1 MAMRTKAVS
10 RAVWAVLLLC
20 PAFAWAQA
28 KPGSLPSAPPTAQ
41 KTEKKPPATANADE
55 KPAAKADEKP
65 AAKADEKPAA
75 KPDEKPAASKPD
87 PKAASK
93 PDDSAPAKPKAPAG
107 AADLKAAR
115 TPEPK
120 SDEPKVAAK
129 PSGDPKPA
137 TDLGRG
143 AGSRSVIPAAPPRAA
158 EPSSPEKKPTA
169 EPSASHQK
177 GRRPAKPS
185 PTLPAGAARAVPD
198 ESARQHITGGAP
210 TSDQLRRGKDDAE
223 LRSLRDAERVLF
235 PQPLAGMELGFDFSE
250 AAVSSG
256 PEVNA
261 TGLPSGT
268 TSDGRPATT
277 SRSDAA
283 WLQSLTAPDLPVVFD
298 ERVVRYLRFYR
309 DTPSGRAI
317 ARTWAKKAGRFGPAI
332 KTELRRAGLPTDLVW
347 LSLIE
352 SSHNPTIAS
361 PVGAA
366 GLWQFMPDAARSYGL
381 TVDRWVDER
390 LDPER
395 STQAAVRYLSDLYR
409 RFGSWDLAMAS
420 YNMGYGGLS
429 RSVRKFN
436 TNNFWELSRYEAGI
450 PWETTLYVPKIL
462 ATAIVMN
469 NRRAFGLE
477 TVNEDAAERF
487 DVVAVG
493 SSISLTEIA
502 RAVGA
507 PPSSIEALNPQYLA
521 GRTPPAAP
529 GAVRGSYRV
538 RVPEGSGKKWTPTQV
553 ANDDGLEPYVVKA
566 GETVERI
573 ARARGTS
580 ERELRERN
588 RVSADEVLAPGTVL
602 LVPRLLKTVE
612 ADPTSESEL
621 VVVPSRAV
629 ESIGKKRVFYRV
641 VSGDT
646 AAGVATAFRVTPQE
660 LADWNALDVR
670 ARLEPGMS
678 LQVFVGK
685 DADLS
690 KVLHVPEAHAK
701 ILVAGTREF
710 FEHFE
715 GQNGKKRLAI
725 AARDGDNLSTIGKRY
740 GMTIGQMERVN
751 RRGRSDQL
759 TAGERVIV
767 YTERAKIV
775 TGDTLLATN
784 D

>member
-10 RAVWAVLLLC
+10 RAVWACLLLS
-20 PAFAWAQA
+20 PAFAAAQT
-28 KPGSLPSAPPTAQ
+28 KPGSLPSAPPIAP
-41 KTEKKPPATANADE
+41 KSEKKASNGT
-55 KPAAKADEKP
+55 KP
-65 AAKADEKPAA
+65 DEKPAA
-75 KPDEKPAASKPD
+75 KPDEKPAAKPD
-87 PKAASK
+87 EKPAARPDEKPAPKPEAKSVARPEEKSASK
-93 PDDSAPAKPKAPAG
+93 PTRTSEAKVDEGK
-107 AADLKAAR
+107 
-115 TPEPK
+115 TPT
-120 SDEPKVAAK
+120 K
-129 PSGDPKPA
+129 PGEPKPA

-143 AGSRSVIPAAPPRAA
+143 AGSRSVPPAAPPRAV
-158 EPSSPEKKPTA
+158 EPAAPEKKPAA

-177 GRRPAKPS
+177 GRPPAKPS
-185 PTLPAGAARAVPD
+185 PSLPAGAARGTPD

-210 TSDQLRRGKDDAE
+210 TSDELKRGKDDVE
-223 LRSLRDAERVLF
+223 LRSLREAERVLF

-250 AAVSSG
+250 ATSSG
-256 PEVNA
+256 LELNA
-261 TGLPSGT
+261 TGLPSGA
-268 TSDGRPATT
+268 TSDGA
-277 SRSDAA
+277 SAAANRSDAA

-309 DTPSGRAI
+309 DTPSGRAV
-317 ARTWAKKAGRFGPAI
+317 ARTWAKKSGRFGPAI
-332 KTELRRAGLPTDLVW
+332 KTELGRAGLPTDLVW

-409 RFGSWDLAMAS
+409 RFGSWDLAMAA

-436 TNNFWELSRYEAGI
+436 TNSFWELSRYEAGI

-477 TVNEDAAERF
+477 TVSEDTAERF

-493 SSISLTEIA
+493 PSVSLSEIA

-507 PPSSIEALNPQYLA
+507 SPDSIEALNPQYLA

-553 ANDDGLEPYVVKA
+553 ASDDGLEPYVVKA

-588 RVSADEVLAPGTVL
+588 RVSADEILAPGTVL
-602 LVPRLLKTVE
+602 LVPRLVKNAE
-612 ADPTSESEL
+612 ADPTSEAEL
-621 VVVPSRAV
+621 VIVPSRAV
-629 ESIGKKRVFYRV
+629 DFPGKKRVFYRV

-646 AAGVATAFRVTPQE
+646 AAGVATAFRVSPQE
-660 LADWNALDVR
+660 LADWNTLDVR

-678 LQVFVGK
+678 LQVFVSK

-701 ILVAGTREF
+701 ILVAGTPEF
-710 FEHFE
+710 FDHFE
-715 GQNGKKRLAI
+715 GQNGKKRLVI

-740 GMTIGQMERVN
+740 GMTVGQMERVN

-759 TAGERVIV
+759 AAGERIIV
-767 YTERAKIV
+767 YTERAKAA

-784 D
+784 N

>member
-1 MAMRTKAVS
+1 MAAR
-10 RAVWAVLLLC
+10 RAVWAFLLLS
-20 PAFAWAQA
+20 PGFAWAQA
-28 KPGSLPSAPPTAQ
+28 KPGSLPSAAPGPA
-41 KTEKKPPATANADE
+41 KTEKKKTPVPAKADENAAVRPDERAPSKDE
-55 KPAAKADEKP
+55 KPAEKA
-65 AAKADEKPAA
+65 PAA
-75 KPDEKPAASKPD
+75 KPEEKTTGKPKPAQRSKAVESKPPVPKPAADPD
-87 PKAASK
+87 GEETKAVPKAA
-93 PDDSAPAKPKAPAG
+93 
-107 AADLKAAR
+107 
-115 TPEPK
+115 E
-120 SDEPKVAAK
+120 
-129 PSGDPKPA
+129 PKPA

-143 AGSRSVIPAAPPRAA
+143 AGSRSVIPPAPAKAA
-158 EPSSPEKKPTA
+158 EPSTPEKKPPA
-169 EPSASHQK
+169 EPSASHQR
-177 GRRPAKPS
+177 GRPPAKPS
-185 PTLPAGAARAVPD
+185 PTLPAGAARSTPD
-198 ESARQHITGGAP
+198 ESARQHITGGVP
-210 TSDQLRRGKDDAE
+210 SSDELRRGKDDAE
-223 LRSLRDAERVLF
+223 LRSLREAERVLF
-235 PQPLAGMELGFDFSE
+235 PQPLEGMELGFDFSD
-250 AAVSSG
+250 AANGG

-261 TGLPSGT
+261 TGLPSGPA
-268 TSDGRPATT
+268 SNGASATT

-283 WLQSLTAPDLPVVFD
+283 WLQSLTAPDLPVVYD

-317 ARTWAKKAGRFGPAI
+317 ARTWAKKSGRFGPAI
-332 KTELRRAGLPTDLVW
+332 KIELGRAGLPTDLVW

-409 RFGSWDLAMAS
+409 RFGSWDLAMAA

-436 TNNFWELSRYEAGI
+436 TNSFWELSRYEAGI

-469 NRRAFGLE
+469 NRRAFGLD
-477 TVNEDAAERF
+477 TISEDTAERF

-493 SSISLTEIA
+493 PSVPLSEIA
-502 RAVGA
+502 RAVGVPA
-507 PPSSIEALNPQYLA
+507 ANIETLNPQYLA

-538 RVPEGSGKKWTPTQV
+538 RVPEGTGKKWTPTQV
-553 ANDDGLEPYVVKA
+553 ASDDGLEPYVVRS

-580 ERELRERN
+580 ERELREKN
-588 RVSADEVLAPGTVL
+588 RVSADELLAAGTVL
-602 LVPRLLKTVE
+602 LVPRLVRVVE
-612 ADPTSESEL
+612 ADPTTAAEV
-621 VVVPSRAV
+621 VVVPSRTGNYP
-629 ESIGKKRVFYRV
+629 GKKRVFYRV

-646 AAGVATAFRVTPQE
+646 AAGVATAFRVTPDE
-660 LADWNALDVR
+660 LADWNTLDVR

-678 LQVFVGK
+678 LQVFVSK

-701 ILVAGTREF
+701 ILIAGSPEF
-710 FEHFE
+710 FDHFE

-725 AARDGDNLSTIGKRY
+725 AARDGDTLSSIGKRY
-740 GMTIGQMERVN
+740 GMTIGSMERVN

-759 TAGERVIV
+759 TPGERIIV
-767 YTERAKIV
+767 YTERAKV
-775 TGDTLLATN
+775 VAGDTVLAAN
-784 D
+784 N

>member
-10 RAVWAVLLLC
+10 RAVWACLLLS

-28 KPGSLPSAPPTAQ
+28 KPGSLPAAPPTAP
-41 KTEKKPPATANADE
+41 KSEKKPH
-55 KPAAKADEKP
+55 
-65 AAKADEKPAA
+65 
-75 KPDEKPAASKPD
+75 KPDEKPTGKVDERPAARPDEKRTARPDEKQAARPDEKPAPE
-87 PKAASK
+87 PKAATKPEERAARAPEGKSEEGKAPSK
-93 PDDSAPAKPKAPAG
+93 ATEPKA
-107 AADLKAAR
+107 
-115 TPEPK
+115 
-120 SDEPKVAAK
+120 
-129 PSGDPKPA
+129 A

-143 AGSRSVIPAAPPRAA
+143 AGSRSVPPAPPPKTL
-158 EPSSPEKKPTA
+158 EPVAPEKKPVA

-177 GRRPAKPS
+177 GRPPSKPS
-185 PTLPAGAARAVPD
+185 PSLPAGAARGTPD

-210 TSDQLRRGKDDAE
+210 TSDELKRGKDDVE
-223 LRSLRDAERVLF
+223 LRSLREAERVLF
-235 PQPLAGMELGFDFSE
+235 PQPLVGVQLGFDFSE
-250 AAVSSG
+250 ATSSG
-256 PEVNA
+256 LEVNA
-261 TGLPSGT
+261 SGLPSG
-268 TSDGRPATT
+268 ATT
-277 SRSDAA
+277 AGANTTANRSDAA
-283 WLQSLTAPDLPVVFD
+283 WLQSLTTPDLPVVFD

-309 DTPSGRAI
+309 DTPSGRAV
-317 ARTWAKKAGRFGPAI
+317 ARTWAKKSGRFGPAI
-332 KTELRRAGLPTDLVW
+332 KAELGRAGLPTDLVW

-352 SSHNPTIAS
+352 SSHNPSIAS

-409 RFGSWDLAMAS
+409 RFGSWDLAMAA

-436 TNNFWELSRYEAGI
+436 TNSFWELSRYEAGI

-469 NRRAFGLE
+469 NRRAFGLD
-477 TVNEDAAERF
+477 TVSEDAAERF

-493 SSISLTEIA
+493 PSVSLSEIA

-507 PPSSIEALNPQYLA
+507 SPDHIEALNPQYLA

-538 RVPEGSGKKWTPTQV
+538 RVPEGSGKRWTPTQV
-553 ANDDGLEPYVVKA
+553 ASDDGLEPYVVKA

-588 RVSADEVLAPGTVL
+588 RVSADEILAPGTVL
-602 LVPRLLKTVE
+602 LVPRLVKAVE
-612 ADPTSESEL
+612 SDPTSEVEL
-621 VVVPSRAV
+621 VVVPARSLDFP
-629 ESIGKKRVFYRV
+629 EKKRVFYRV

-646 AAGVATAFRVTPQE
+646 AAGVATAFRVSPQQ
-660 LADWNALDVR
+660 LADWNTLDVR

-678 LQVFVGK
+678 LQVFVSK

-701 ILVAGTREF
+701 ILVAGTPEF
-710 FEHFE
+710 FDYFE
-715 GQNGKKRLAI
+715 GQNGKRRLVI
-725 AARDGDNLSTIGKRY
+725 AARDGDNLTTIGKRY
-740 GMTIGQMERVN
+740 GMTVGQMERVN

-759 TAGERVIV
+759 AAGERIIV
-767 YTERAKIV
+767 YTERAKV
-775 TGDTLLATN
+775 AAGDTLLATN
-784 D
+784 N